1 MLRISI
7 IESGT
12 SRRLMLEGKLVPPW
26 TDELKNALA
35 RNESGEEHC
44 ELVVDVRGLTVIS
57 EEGEDVL
64 LALMLQGA
72 RFRGSDVFTKQILK
86 QLARRAQ
93 QPGNGKKNPKSNEY

>member
-7 IESGT
+7 VESGAR
-12 SRRLMLEGKLVPPW
+12 RRLVLEGKLVPPW
-26 TDELKNALA
+26 TDELKNVFT
-35 RNESGEEHC
+35 RNASDVDHC
-44 ELVVDVRGLTVIS
+44 ELVVDVRGLMVIS
-57 EEGEDVL
+57 REGEDVL

-93 QPGNGKKNPKSNEY
+93 QLGNGNKKPQR

>member
-7 IESGT
+7 IESGK

-26 TDELKNALA
+26 TDELKNAFA
-35 RNESGEEHC
+35 RYESGEEHC

-57 EEGEDVL
+57 QEGEDVL

-93 QPGNGKKNPKSNEY
+93 QLGKNKPQGSGY